1 VDIVQGTIYGIV
13 QGLTEFL
20 PISST
25 AHIRI
30 LPSLLGWPDPGA
42 AFTAIIQLGTVAA
55 VVLYFAKDI
64 GRAFMA
70 WFHSITGKKNVDA
83 NQARLGW
90 AVFVGSIPIIVLGL
104 AFHAKIETSLRSLNV
119 VASSLI
125 FMGVLML
132 VADRIGRHK
141 RKVADVDVKDGLLVG
156 LWQGL
161 SLIPG
166 MSRSGSTITGALF
179 GGFDR
184 VAAARFSFLLSIPSV
199 AGAGIYEAAKAL
211 KKPEFGASLQAEVQ
225 WGPTIVATIISF
237 VVGYASI
244 KLLIQFLQKRGVAPF
259 VWYRVALGVLILV
272 LVQQGILKP
281 EEGAKN
287 SPKTNP
293 DLHARLMR

>member
-1 VDIVQGTIYGIV
+1 VDIVQGTVYGIV

-30 LPSLLGWPDPGA
+30 VPSLFGWSDPGA

-70 WFHSITGKKNVDA
+70 WLNSITGKKGVDA
-83 NQARLGW
+83 NEARLGW
-90 AVFVGSIPIIVLGL
+90 AVFVGSIPIIVFGL
-104 AFHAKIETSLRSLNV
+104 AFHTKIETSLRSLYV

-132 VADRIGRHK
+132 VADRLGRHK
-141 RKVADVDVKDGLLVG
+141 RKVADVDVKDGVSVG
-156 LWQGL
+156 LWQCL
-161 SLIPG
+161 SLVPG
-166 MSRSGSTITGALF
+166 MSRSGSTISGALF

-199 AGAGIYEAAKAL
+199 AGAGIYEAVKAL
-211 KKPEFGASLQAEVQ
+211 KPEVGSTAAQIE
-225 WGPTIVATIISF
+225 WGPTIVATIVSF

-293 DLHARLMR
+293 ELHAQLLR